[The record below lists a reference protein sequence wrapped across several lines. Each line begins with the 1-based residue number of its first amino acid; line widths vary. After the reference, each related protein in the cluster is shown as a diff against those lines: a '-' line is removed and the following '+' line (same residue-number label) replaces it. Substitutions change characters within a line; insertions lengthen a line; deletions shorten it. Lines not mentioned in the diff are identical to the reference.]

1 MLTVSG
7 NFIGFFRTIFKGYRF
22 DNILM
27 CLRIEQKIGLQFQE
41 PPRFVFKT
49 KINKSFLFFVNCFV
63 CVNKW
68 WKERKEETK
77 KQRKEKEKSVIVW
90 VKTVSGCQFIL
101 CNGIVGIG
109 VANNDDINRILE
121 ASPNPVQALAKRIMC
136 TATTAH
142 DTNRERARAKEKKA
156 RKKDLL
162 LDFVSIF
169 PHSNHTVY
177 IVL

>member
-1 MLTVSG
+1 MPIYLVH
-7 NFIGFFRTIFKGYRF
+7 
-22 DNILM
+22 
-27 CLRIEQKIGLQFQE
+27 
-41 PPRFVFKT
+41 
-49 KINKSFLFFVNCFV
+49 
-63 CVNKW
+63 
-68 WKERKEETK
+68 
-77 KQRKEKEKSVIVW
+77 
-90 VKTVSGCQFIL
+90 
-101 CNGIVGIG
+101 GIVGIG

-142 DTNRERARAKEKKA
+142 DTNRESESERKKA